1 MSVISASSDSSP
13 TAQHHILVVEDD
25 PGVRMAMSMLLEVEG
40 HRVSTASNVAEALA
54 LAREN
59 SDIRILI
66 VDYHLCDGELGTDAV
81 EAVRAILG
89 TAVKAVLITG
99 DTSGAADKVARDT
112 DLRILRKP
120 VKPHDLTTVLRSLQ
134 AELA

>member
-1 MSVISASSDSSP
+1 MSVTSASSDS
-13 TAQHHILVVEDD
+13 THAAQHHILVVEDD
-25 PGVRMAMSMLLEVEG
+25 PGVRMAMTMLLEVEG
-40 HRVSTASNVAEALA
+40 HRVSTARNVAESLA

-59 SDIRILI
+59 GDIRILI

-81 EAVRAILG
+81 DAIRAILG

-99 DTSGAADKVARDT
+99 DTSGAADRVARDSN
-112 DLRILRKP
+112 LKILRKP
-120 VKPHDLTTVLRSLQ
+120 VKPNDLTTLLRGLQ